1 MKNISS
7 AAIKQ
12 GGKIMMDA
20 FDEERPA
27 HAPRDLTA
35 WNIEDLQ
42 AYIADMK
49 AEIARCE
56 EIIEEKKRLS
66 SAADGLFKK

>member
-1 MKNISS
+1 
-7 AAIKQ
+7 
-12 GGKIMMDA
+12 MMDA

-27 HAPRDLTA
+27 HAPKDLAT

-42 AYIADMK
+42 AYIANMT

-56 EIIEEKKRLS
+56 KIIEEKKRLS
-66 SAADGLFKK
+66 SVADALFKK